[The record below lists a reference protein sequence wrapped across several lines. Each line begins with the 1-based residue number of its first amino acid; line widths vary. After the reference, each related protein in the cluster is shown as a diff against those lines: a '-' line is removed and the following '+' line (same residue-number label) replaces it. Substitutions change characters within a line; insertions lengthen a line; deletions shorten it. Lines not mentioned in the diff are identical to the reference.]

1 MMTLGDSNTEA
12 HTRWIDHSK
21 PMSDDQKLRH
31 LEWYYRDDKGATIAG
46 ISVHDILNLAR
57 IGAAVQSL
65 RTSAIY
71 YEGALGVKLVPSES
85 GEPLL
90 HMIADSLSALPQVK
104 P

>member
-1 MMTLGDSNTEA
+1 
-12 HTRWIDHSK
+12 
-21 PMSDDQKLRH
+21 MSDVELVDMAAAA
-31 LEWYYRDDKGATIAG
+31 LEECMNVELTDGEIDRLIA
-46 ISVHDILNLAR
+46 LAR

>member
-1 MMTLGDSNTEA
+1 MTNDEKLNILERNAKSPLPGQEQEA
-12 HTRWIDHSK
+12 ETLLW
-21 PMSDDQKLRH
+21 L
-31 LEWYYRDDKGATIAG
+31 IA
-46 ISVHDILNLAR
+46 LAR